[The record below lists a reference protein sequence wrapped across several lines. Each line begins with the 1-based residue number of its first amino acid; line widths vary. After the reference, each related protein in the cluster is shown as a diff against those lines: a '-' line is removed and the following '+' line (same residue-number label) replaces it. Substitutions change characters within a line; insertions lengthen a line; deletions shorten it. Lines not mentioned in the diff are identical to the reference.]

1 MNVNCS
7 SNENICEAT
16 ITVTFLKQTTM
27 KYDMK
32 KFHLTQCKCRIWNLI
47 NLLVIRKSSMCFFCF
62 CHSKY
67 HKSIMPPL
75 QCDFLEDVY
84 FFLWSFNFITYLSIY
99 PSEKKQV
106 YTGDLKHYRQ
116 TLQLIKFYL
125 IKKHERK

>member
-1 MNVNCS
+1 
-7 SNENICEAT
+7 
-16 ITVTFLKQTTM
+16 
-27 KYDMK
+27 
-32 KFHLTQCKCRIWNLI
+32 
-47 NLLVIRKSSMCFFCF
+47 
-62 CHSKY
+62 
-67 HKSIMPPL
+67 MPLL

-99 PSEKKQV
+99 PSEKKKV